1 MVFFLMNCLVPV
13 QVIVIPTNG
22 TIAQSIETGVK
33 LLCKV
38 IAYPK
43 ATIKWY
49 KKVGN
54 QSLTIEDDGRIISEF
69 HEIDEFTQQSVLTI
83 ESLKRSDNGSYVCKV
98 TNEFSN
104 NSESLINLIVFE
116 TPEIHFDRIEIQNTR
131 TAVAYW
137 SVAYSGN
144 SVVESFKLQIK
155 NYSLSDSDWIVKD
168 EHIIVNTSQS
178 FTVRDL
184 TPGATYGFRLAAINS
199 LGSSEWEL
207 MNTTMPAD
215 VPSKIS
221 EVHVLAKTNE
231 TLLIGW
237 KRPVYEN
244 GAQISQYQMHIRD
257 TRDILVSNQTLDINS
272 GSVQTRNNY
281 MIMFPN
287 LQPGSHYSFQVRA
300 CSAIGCGDWS
310 NNLDAV
316 TADGHADAPR
326 NVRMKCHFD
335 IDRNLNN
342 ASVSWDLP
350 DNARGSIVGYNVS
363 LEGFSIYRNTNNK
376 IVLDQFKEAY
386 EVLGN
391 KTLEFNVVIQP
402 NTNYSVRL
410 CTINKSG
417 CGLLSHITTS
427 TMCQSQATT
436 PFIFPSNIKL
446 EKLKSEDQSSRQLR
460 LFLPRISERNGAI
473 KCYKVIIIRL
483 PKNLNASD
491 VLPSSPNQLN
501 ITTYIQAHSQTHS
514 NLNNHEDYSIGA
526 YVAEEFNSDNFI
538 NDIVIGDGT
547 STKCSVDDDNRS
559 PRRIGPENESAL
571 LVSTNSIYD
580 GTLEPNT
587 NYTGFIE
594 VSVLGPNNTIITK
607 QSQYLEPI
615 ETDSINLIGPEYS
628 ATSFSI
634 FFSSLSDSA
643 NGILFGTI
651 CGLLLVLIL
660 LSSVLCFLKRK
671 ANETSNSDDERMGLT
686 SLLRRTVGGH
696 RNGHI
701 PNHINLNSVAS
712 VQKWVSAPI
721 PIQNLP
727 TIFQERH
734 ANSDFLF
741 QAGLTF
747 FLFLSLF
754 ASFHFKTI

>member
-1 MVFFLMNCLVPV
+1 
-13 QVIVIPTNG
+13 
-22 TIAQSIETGVK
+22 
-33 LLCKV
+33 
-38 IAYPK
+38 
-43 ATIKWY
+43 
-49 KKVGN
+49 
-54 QSLTIEDDGRIISEF
+54 
-69 HEIDEFTQQSVLTI
+69 
-83 ESLKRSDNGSYVCKV
+83 
-98 TNEFSN
+98 
-104 NSESLINLIVFE
+104 
-116 TPEIHFDRIEIQNTR
+116 
-131 TAVAYW
+131 
-137 SVAYSGN
+137 
-144 SVVESFKLQIK
+144 
-155 NYSLSDSDWIVKD
+155 
-168 EHIIVNTSQS
+168 
-178 FTVRDL
+178 
-184 TPGATYGFRLAAINS
+184 
-199 LGSSEWEL
+199 
-207 MNTTMPAD
+207 
-215 VPSKIS
+215 
-221 EVHVLAKTNE
+221 
-231 TLLIGW
+231 
-237 KRPVYEN
+237 
-244 GAQISQYQMHIRD
+244 
-257 TRDILVSNQTLDINS
+257 
-272 GSVQTRNNY
+272 
-281 MIMFPN
+281 
-287 LQPGSHYSFQVRA
+287 
-300 CSAIGCGDWS
+300 
-310 NNLDAV
+310 
-316 TADGHADAPR
+316 
-326 NVRMKCHFD
+326 
-335 IDRNLNN
+335 
-342 ASVSWDLP
+342 
-350 DNARGSIVGYNVS
+350 
-363 LEGFSIYRNTNNK
+363 
-376 IVLDQFKEAY
+376 
-386 EVLGN
+386 
-391 KTLEFNVVIQP
+391 
-402 NTNYSVRL
+402 
-410 CTINKSG
+410 
-417 CGLLSHITTS
+417 
-427 TMCQSQATT
+427 
-436 PFIFPSNIKL
+436 
-446 EKLKSEDQSSRQLR
+446 
-460 LFLPRISERNGAI
+460 
-473 KCYKVIIIRL
+473 
-483 PKNLNASD
+483 LNASD